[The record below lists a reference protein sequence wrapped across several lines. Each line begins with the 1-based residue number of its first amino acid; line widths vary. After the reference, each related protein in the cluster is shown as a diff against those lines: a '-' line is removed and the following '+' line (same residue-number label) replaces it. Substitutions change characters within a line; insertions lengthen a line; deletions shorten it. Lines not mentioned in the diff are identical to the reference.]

1 MKLLIA
7 LFFLAVI
14 GVLFFEALRLMSEED
29 APSGLSVEMLVPGR

>member
-29 APSGLSVEMLVPGR
+29 VPSGPSLEMLVPGR

>member
-14 GVLFFEALRLMSEED
+14 SVLFFEALRLMSEED
-29 APSGLSVEMLVPGR
+29 ASSVPSVEMLVPGR

>member
-14 GVLFFEALRLMSEED
+14 SLLFFEALRLMSED
-29 APSGLSVEMLVPGR
+29 DVPSVPSVEMLVPGR